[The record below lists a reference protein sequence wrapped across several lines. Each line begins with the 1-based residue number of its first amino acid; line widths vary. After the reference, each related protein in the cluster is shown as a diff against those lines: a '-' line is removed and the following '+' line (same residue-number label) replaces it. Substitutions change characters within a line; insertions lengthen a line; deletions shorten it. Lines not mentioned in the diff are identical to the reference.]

1 MPIDFPGT
9 PFNKAIKAA
18 KLIRKDLYKM
28 IKQRKVDLAEGNA
41 TPTQDILSHMLLTPD
56 EHGTYLKES
65 DIADKI
71 LGLLVAGFDTLSAAL
86 TFIIKY
92 LGELPHIY
100 DEVYK
105 GMQY

>member
-86 TFIIKY
+86 TFIVKY

-100 DEVYK
+100 DAVYK